1 MSGGNTR
8 HLAQSKVRLLYDLNY
23 LKLLNMKECLGFC
36 TQSKQTTVSVFEYL
50 IFGQLYQIRLNFFST
65 LVIYF
70 IGLYKIQPNLF
81 CWSWSY
87 YFAILS
93 HFFSSS
99 VSVELGWPDKLCD
112 RSNIID
118 LGLESDLESCQCS
131 LLYCSLVDW
140 LFIISSSSSNRYCNC
155 AISTLSAATQQHH
168 LFSTG
173 RRLKNRNATVLTPT

>member
-1 MSGGNTR
+1 
-8 HLAQSKVRLLYDLNY
+8 
-23 LKLLNMKECLGFC
+23 MKECLGFC

-50 IFGQLYQIRLNFFST
+50 IFGQLYQIRLNLFST
-65 LVIYF
+65 QVIYF

-131 LLYCSLVDW
+131 LLYCSLVDC
-140 LFIISSSSSNRYCNC
+140 SSSPPPPVIDTVTVQLVPYQ
-155 AISTLSAATQQHH
+155 QQHSSITCFQ
-168 LFSTG
+168 LADD
-173 RRLKNRNATVLTPT
+173 LKTVTRQF